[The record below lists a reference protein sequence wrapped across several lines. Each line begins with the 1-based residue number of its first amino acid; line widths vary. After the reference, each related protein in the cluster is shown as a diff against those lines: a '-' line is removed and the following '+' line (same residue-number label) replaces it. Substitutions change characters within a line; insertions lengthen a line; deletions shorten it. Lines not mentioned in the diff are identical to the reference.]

1 MDFKSE
7 IILNSIAD
15 GVFTVDLDWRIT
27 YFNSAAERI
36 IGVLKEE
43 AVGKFCAEIFKAN
56 ICERSCVMKRTIKT
70 GESIVNE
77 VVTIVRADGKP
88 LKLTVST
95 ALLKDEKGKVIGGVE
110 TFRDISTEIELR
122 KRLEKSYSFED
133 IISKNHKMWELFDIL
148 PDIAESDSTALIEG
162 ESGTGKELFA
172 RALHNLSYRHDKP
185 LVTVNCGAL
194 PDSLLEAEL
203 FGVKAGAFT
212 DAKRD
217 KPGRFARAR
226 GGTIFLD
233 EIGDVSPA
241 MQARLLRVLQEG
253 IYEPLGSTETEKA
266 DVRVITAT
274 NKSLKGLVDA
284 GEFRQDLYYRIDV
297 VRLEIPPLAR
307 RMEDIPILVRHFVNM
322 FNTLKNKDIQGVS
335 EEVMG
340 TLMRYNF
347 PGNVRELENIIEHA
361 FVLCRVGVI
370 GIEHLPRFFR
380 EDREEDKVL
389 KVNSLDELLS
399 TFIRDALRKNNWNRK
414 KTAEQLGMHETT
426 LWRKIK
432 RLNIELPSVDGRNSK
447 RKR

>member
-1 MDFKSE
+1 
-7 IILNSIAD
+7 
-15 GVFTVDLDWRIT
+15 
-27 YFNSAAERI
+27 
-36 IGVLKEE
+36 
-43 AVGKFCAEIFKAN
+43 
-56 ICERSCVMKRTIKT
+56 
-70 GESIVNE
+70 
-77 VVTIVRADGKP
+77 
-88 LKLTVST
+88 
-95 ALLKDEKGKVIGGVE
+95 
-110 TFRDISTEIELR
+110 
-122 KRLEKSYSFED
+122 
-133 IISKNHKMWELFDIL
+133 
-148 PDIAESDSTALIEG
+148 
-162 ESGTGKELFA
+162 
-172 RALHNLSYRHDKP
+172 
-185 LVTVNCGAL
+185 
-194 PDSLLEAEL
+194 L
-203 FGVKAGAFT
+203 FGHRRGSFTGANEDRIGLFEQSQ
-212 DAKRD
+212 
-217 KPGRFARAR
+217 

-432 RLNIELPSVDGRNSK
+432 RLNIDLPPVDGRNLKKK
-447 RKR
+447 R